1 MTNLNNE
8 FRPTCACGEEM
19 KLVTHANGQSFVC
32 ECPLGFGVD
41 VNLCTDCT
49 KIIPADLVL
58 CQECSDVRREAHM
71 KYLQKQADKYFE
83 GKSKEEAIEGLCR
96 YANSQCL
103 AMFDTWIYK
112 YGVEKYGITRGDYY
126 NDYDELTEEAK
137 RFIGDNWKANTGTRE
152 ERLARLEVDLK
163 RELAGLQNG
172 GEHVMRDI
180 ESKRYTSINH
190 YARHFELVGLLI
202 AAVKELAPRS
212 GGRYVWEI

>member
-1 MTNLNNE
+1 MMNFNNE
-8 FRPTCACGEEM
+8 FRPTCTCGQTM
-19 KLVTHANGQSFVC
+19 KLISHAEGRTFVC
-32 ECPLGFGVD
+32 DCPKGEHINVTVCG
-41 VNLCTDCT
+41 DCE
-49 KIIPADLVL
+49 KLIPSHLVL
-58 CQECSDVRREAHM
+58 CKECSDVRRAAHM
-71 KYLQKQADKYFE
+71 EDQRRQAFDYFKE
-83 GKSKEEAIEGLCR
+83 KSKEEAIEGLCR

-137 RFIGDNWKANTGTRE
+137 KFIGDNWKANIGTRE
-152 ERLARLEVDLK
+152 ERLARLEKDLL

-172 GEHVMRDI
+172 GEHVMKDI
-180 ESKRYTSINH
+180 ESKRYTSIGH
-190 YARHFELVGLLI
+190 YAVHFEQVGLLI